1 MSFLGSGRLFKK
13 PTRHESSDEEESYGT
28 GRSVEFKP
36 VAQRIANRLDTGFQP
51 RNFVTGS
58 ARSHQEF
65 YGKQEV
71 R

>member
-13 PTRHESSDEEESYGT
+13 PTQHASSDEEESYDT

-36 VAQRIANRLDTGFQP
+36 IAQRIANRLDAGFQP
-51 RNFVTGS
+51 RSFVTGS
-58 ARSHQEF
+58 TRSHQEF